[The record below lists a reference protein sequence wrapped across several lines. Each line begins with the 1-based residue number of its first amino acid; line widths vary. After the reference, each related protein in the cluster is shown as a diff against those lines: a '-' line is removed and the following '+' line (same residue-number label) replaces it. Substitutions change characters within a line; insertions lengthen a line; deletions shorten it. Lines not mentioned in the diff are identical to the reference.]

1 MASIFRVGDRWRAQI
16 RRKGHDTLSE
26 NFATKQDAQRWAR
39 QHEHQ
44 MDKGKRAPLGLQ
56 LTVGEVI
63 AKYLNEVTGLR
74 GHKLRVTEKHKV
86 TFANVRIDECGK
98 QTIFNYVAQ
107 RELEGAGPATIKD
120 DLSFLRT
127 ALQYGGGLFE
137 ADEAV
142 GMALARMQV
151 AIKFLSHAKRI
162 GTSNKRER
170 RPTEDELILL
180 QKCFA
185 KRDDDPRCIVPI
197 WDIILI
203 AICTAMRLGEI
214 VGVGGIVW
222 EDLDV
227 AKRTLWVRNR
237 KDPKQ
242 VEGNDS
248 KIPLLLG
255 PVKYLGKT
263 IDPLEIILR
272 QPTANQRT
280 GRIFPHVENTI
291 SVTFMRAAAECGIE
305 NLHFHDL
312 RHDGVSRLFEHG
324 FKIEQVALVSGHRDW
339 KSLKRYTNLKPESLH
354 GVMVGRY
361 PAAL

>member
-44 MDKGKRAPLGLQ
+44 MDKGKRAAVGLQ
-56 LTVGEVI
+56 LTMGEII
-63 AKYLNEVTGLR
+63 AKYLEEVTGLQ
-74 GHKLRVTEKHKV
+74 GHKLRITQKHKV
-86 TFANVRIDECGK
+86 TFADVRIDECGK

-107 RELEGAGPATIKD
+107 RELAGAGPATIKD

-127 ALQYGGGLFE
+127 ALRYGGGMFE

-142 GMALARMQV
+142 AMALARIEV

-162 GTSNKRER
+162 GPSKERDR
-170 RPTEDELILL
+170 RPTEKELIKL
-180 QKCFA
+180 QEHFKH
-185 KRDDDPRCIVPI
+185 RDDNPRVIVPI
-197 WDIILI
+197 WDIVLI

-214 VGVGGIVW
+214 VGAGGVVW

-227 AKRTLWVRNR
+227 AERTLWVRNR
-237 KDPKQ
+237 KDPTQ
-242 VEGNDS
+242 VEGNDDC
-248 KIPLLLG
+248 IPLLLG
-255 PVKYLGKT
+255 PVVYRGQV

-272 QPTANQRT
+272 QRTANQRT
-280 GRIFPHVENTI
+280 GRIFPYVEHTVSLI
-291 SVTFMRAAAECGIE
+291 FSEATDECGIE

-312 RHDGVSRLFEHG
+312 RHEAISRLFEYK
-324 FKIEQVALVSGHRDW
+324 FAIEQVALVSGHRDW
-339 KSLKRYTNLKPESLH
+339 KSLKRYTNLKPASLH
-354 GVMVGRY
+354 DRR
-361 PAAL
+361 L

>member
-39 QHEHQ
+39 EHEHQ

-56 LTVGEVI
+56 LTVGEVVSKYIEGI
-63 AKYLNEVTGLR
+63 AGLQGTKMR
-74 GHKLRVTEKHKV
+74 ILEKHKV

-107 RELEGAGPATIKD
+107 RELEGAGPSTIND

-127 ALQYGGGLFE
+127 ALLYGGVMFD

-142 GMALARMQV
+142 GMALARIQV

-162 GTSNKRER
+162 GPSKERER

-185 KRDDDPRCIVPI
+185 KRDNDPRCIVPI

-214 VGVGGIVW
+214 VGEGGIVW

-255 PVKYLGKT
+255 PVKYRGET
-263 IDPLEIILR
+263 VDPLAIILSYS
-272 QPTANQRT
+272 THNQST
-280 GRIFPHVENTI
+280 GRIFPYLRSTVSHIFADT
-291 SVTFMRAAAECGIE
+291 AAECGIE

-354 GVMVGRY
+354 GVMVGSY